1 MPCSVQV
8 GVERPPGG
16 KRRPVAASTSST
28 MKQTQGSY
36 KAIYCSDGWLEIR
49 EDQNVEGWIS
59 TDSPV
64 PVTT

>member
-1 MPCSVQV
+1 
-8 GVERPPGG
+8 
-16 KRRPVAASTSST
+16 

-36 KAIYCSDGWLEIR
+36 KAVYCSDGWLEIR
-49 EDQNVEGWIS
+49 EEQNVEGWIS